1 MCASACLIKANDFEL
16 ESICPH
22 ENWWTNP
29 VLPSLGACSCNTE
42 APLIRIRDISY
53 DQRNSISRTSPR
65 LTKWSFANPPQ
76 LLIAATNITG
86 HKWLLPQTQIWL
98 IKHRPRLSVLFTLVY
113 HSGINTHLWKC
124 DPSMVMHFIMIYAR
138 TIHGKCGNTS
148 SLNPRSNGVFLL
160 GIFLLLCL
168 QHWLRNFI
176 CKCVHS
182 HIARIKKSH
191 FMFRKHRAE
200 WSAL

>member
-1 MCASACLIKANDFEL
+1 MCSATHIKYISRIIRYRLLCQCVHLHAWSKPMTLNLGPFAL
-16 ESICPH
+16 MR
-22 ENWWTNP
+22 TLVNP
-29 VLPSLGACSCNTE
+29 MLPSLGACSCNTE

-124 DPSMVMHFIMIYAR
+124 DSSTVMHFIMIYAR

-148 SLNPRSNGVFLL
+148 SLNPRSNVVAFFFLT
-160 GIFLLLCL
+160 
-168 QHWLRNFI
+168 W
-176 CKCVHS
+176 
-182 HIARIKKSH
+182 H
-191 FMFRKHRAE
+191 FSSLEFATLTGKFH
-200 WSAL
+200 L